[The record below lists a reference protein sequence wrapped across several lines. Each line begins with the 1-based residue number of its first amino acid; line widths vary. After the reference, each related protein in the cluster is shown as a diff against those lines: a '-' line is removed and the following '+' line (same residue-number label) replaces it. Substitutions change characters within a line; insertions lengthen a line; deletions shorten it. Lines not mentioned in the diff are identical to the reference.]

1 MTIPGEMILNEPIP
15 LARTADEELE
25 RIVGEHARLV
35 YRIAFAILRNHHDAE
50 DAAQETFL
58 KFLRHRKRWAEIG
71 DLRAWLA
78 KMAWR
83 AASDRAPRRVEISLD
98 DAAEA
103 VSRLR
108 AQGADSERLASTA
121 EMQTML
127 ARLIASLPRELREVM
142 VLSTAQELSSAEIGA
157 VLGIPESSV
166 RTRQLRARE
175 ILREKLRAVVER
187 KHEAR

>member
-15 LARTADEELE
+15 LARATDDELE

-35 YRIAFAILRNHHDAE
+35 YRIAFAVLRNHHDAE

-58 KFLRHRKRWAEIG
+58 KFLRHRKRWAEIANV
-71 DLRAWLA
+71 RSWLA

-83 AASDRAPRRVEISLD
+83 AATDRAPRRAEISLEEAA
-98 DAAEA
+98 DAVGRIRAE
-103 VSRLR
+103 
-108 AQGADSERLASTA
+108 GADSELIASTA
-121 EMQTML
+121 EMQALL
-127 ARLIASLPRELREVM
+127 ARLIASLPRDLREVM
-142 VLSTAQELSSAEIGA
+142 ALSTAQELSSAEIGA

-175 ILREKLRAVVER
+175 LLREKLRAVVER
-187 KHEAR
+187 KHE